1 MVMISSIKPYNVV
14 SFRAHQNPVIKEA
27 IDVSQMLEDNGF
39 EHTEESYYRF
49 INSEIEELRQARKNR
64 DFKNMEEEL
73 GDVLFDTVMLANH
86 YGIDPVK
93 ALKSS
98 SKKIRTRIEKAR
110 EIAQAPLTYYPFNQR
125 LIFWDMAK
133 KELKNKE

>member
-1 MVMISSIKPYNVV
+1 
-14 SFRAHQNPVIKEA
+14 
-27 IDVSQMLEDNGF
+27 
-39 EHTEESYYRF
+39 
-49 INSEIEELRQARKNR
+49 
-64 DFKNMEEEL
+64 MEEEL
-73 GDVLFDTVMLANH
+73 GDVLFDMVMLANH
-86 YGIDPVK
+86 YDIDLVK